1 MTDRALRLIT
11 GSTSPP
17 QRSLAVTGGKG
28 GVGKSTVAINLAV
41 ALAQQSASTL
51 LVDSDLGMADLNLLL
66 GVAPQKSLL
75 DALAGTEPESVLVPV
90 HGIHL
95 LPALNGSYLLA
106 TLGPSGQ
113 TRILEIIAELMH
125 RFDSLVIDV
134 AAGIGLPQSTF
145 GSAACDTIVVVN
157 PEPLSMA
164 DAYACIKVLAVE
176 RKVDHVYVLPNRVTS
191 PSEAEDLV
199 DRLSALVARFLDV
212 EITPL
217 PAIPAD
223 PMVGESARI
232 GVPLLAYRPQCAA
245 ARAFRQVERALA
257 RAPSQPSRPTS
268 ASPMSIVQGEYPV
281 KPYEP
286 RPPRDRLI
294 SEHVEIA
301 KRIALRM
308 ARRCPDWISRDDLV
322 AAGMLGL
329 TEAAERYD
337 GSRNEPF
344 LVFAEK
350 RIRGAVLDELRRG
363 DIMPRRVRQLARRIG
378 ATIAELERKLG
389 GPPSDEDIAAAL
401 GVPVENYRKDLAE
414 LVHVTVG
421 ALETTDDAL
430 LPTGAEDSPERQ
442 TAHLEAMR
450 RIRAAL
456 TQLEQRDI
464 LILTLYY
471 NEELTYTEIASVLRV
486 TTSRVC
492 QLHARG
498 IARLRAEIERS
509 TLAPNKPAASRT
521 TGSTLGS
528 PLTP

>member
-1 MTDRALRLIT
+1 M
-11 GSTSPP
+11 
-17 QRSLAVTGGKG
+17 
-28 GVGKSTVAINLAV
+28 
-41 ALAQQSASTL
+41 
-51 LVDSDLGMADLNLLL
+51 
-66 GVAPQKSLL
+66 
-75 DALAGTEPESVLVPV
+75 
-90 HGIHL
+90 
-95 LPALNGSYLLA
+95 
-106 TLGPSGQ
+106 
-113 TRILEIIAELMH
+113 
-125 RFDSLVIDV
+125 
-134 AAGIGLPQSTF
+134 
-145 GSAACDTIVVVN
+145 
-157 PEPLSMA
+157 
-164 DAYACIKVLAVE
+164 
-176 RKVDHVYVLPNRVTS
+176 
-191 PSEAEDLV
+191 
-199 DRLSALVARFLDV
+199 
-212 EITPL
+212 
-217 PAIPAD
+217 
-223 PMVGESARI
+223 
-232 GVPLLAYRPQCAA
+232 
-245 ARAFRQVERALA
+245 
-257 RAPSQPSRPTS
+257 
-268 ASPMSIVQGEYPV
+268 

-401 GVPVENYRKDLAE
+401 GVPVEDYRKDLAE

-430 LPTGAEDSPERQ
+430 LPTGADDSPERQ

-450 RIRAAL
+450 RIRTAL
-456 TQLEQRDI
+456 TQLEQRDV

-471 NEELTYTEIASVLRV
+471 NEELTYTEIATVLRV

-492 QLHARG
+492 QLHARA

-509 TLAPNKPAASRT
+509 TMGPAKPSGSRA
-521 TGSTLGS
+521 TGTALGA